1 LLVNKI
7 WNYFNGYVIIEIEGD
22 MLEKFLNLANANK
35 VFIWDAK
42 KLNKDTLEFKV
53 GIKEII
59 NIRKI
64 AKKTKTSV
72 KIMKRKGFIFLYKRL
87 IRNKSFLIGAILF
100 VLIQMISSCIIWD
113 IKIIGNNEIPLER
126 IVRDLEILGV
136 KNGVF
141 KHKIDQKHVVN
152 NLILENP
159 KIAWVGMQIK
169 GSKIFVTI
177 VEKDKVPKLDD
188 DEFCDIVALKG
199 GIIDDILVLDGEG
212 LVSKGEMVRK
222 GQILISGMIK
232 EDEKVIRLA
241 QAKGEVRARIFH
253 NKKIDVPLIQI
264 KKVETG
270 LTSKI
275 TKLKVDNYE
284 IPIKRNGQVFDN
296 YRLETERKTI
306 LRWRNKKPIIELITE
321 KYYELNEEKVFIGV
335 EKAFE
340 IGKNILEKE
349 MTKTIKGNFQI
360 VNKNFEKRLKEDDN
374 IVEVGLTVE
383 TIERIDSKGRI
394 LQVE

>member
-1 LLVNKI
+1 MLVNKI

>member
-1 LLVNKI
+1 
-7 WNYFNGYVIIEIEGD
+7 
-22 MLEKFLNLANANK
+22 
-35 VFIWDAK
+35 
-42 KLNKDTLEFKV
+42 
-53 GIKEII
+53 
-59 NIRKI
+59 
-64 AKKTKTSV
+64 
-72 KIMKRKGFIFLYKRL
+72 KGFIFLYKRL